1 MRRPACAILL
11 FLAAAAFAQEIEF
24 EDEDGLS
31 LDEAGEGI
39 FLFAEDNSFDFI
51 LYLVLSY
58 FWDLLIRKN
67 DW

>member
-1 MRRPACAILL
+1 MEGKAQKRREKSVFSDRRAAILSSKTDAGGSKL
-11 FLAAAAFAQEIEF
+11 VFLRRRRMI
-24 EDEDGLS
+24 
-31 LDEAGEGI
+31 
-39 FLFAEDNSFDFI
+39 SFYFI